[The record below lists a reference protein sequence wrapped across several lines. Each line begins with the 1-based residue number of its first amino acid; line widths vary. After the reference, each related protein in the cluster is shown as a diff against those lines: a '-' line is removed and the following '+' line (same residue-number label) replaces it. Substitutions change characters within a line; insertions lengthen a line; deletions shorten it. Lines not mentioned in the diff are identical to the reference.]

1 MRVNLALTWMQLE
14 TLMQQAI
21 VVKAQSR
28 SNSSSGEVCLDW
40 LLVKIKAIGAY
51 WDNGIT

>member
-1 MRVNLALTWMQLE
+1 MQQE
-14 TLMQQAI
+14 ILMQQGI
-21 VVKAQSR
+21 VVKAQSP
-28 SNSSSGEVCLDW
+28 SNSSNEEVCLDW